1 MDPISIAIE
10 IELGSLLLAM
20 VGGIA
25 TWMHHRQQKAQRRQR
40 DMHHRELALQQ
51 RRQHR
56 EQLAVMRAAAKI
68 AEEVIEVHEDEVMAP
83 IARSRSGRR

>member
-10 IELGSLLLAM
+10 IELGSLLLAL

-25 TWMHHRQQKAQRRQR
+25 TWMNHRQQKAQRRQR
-40 DMHHRELALQQ
+40 NLHHRELALQQ

-68 AEEVIEVHEDEVMAP
+68 AEEAIEVCDDEEAMPA
-83 IARSRSGRR
+83 SRSHSR